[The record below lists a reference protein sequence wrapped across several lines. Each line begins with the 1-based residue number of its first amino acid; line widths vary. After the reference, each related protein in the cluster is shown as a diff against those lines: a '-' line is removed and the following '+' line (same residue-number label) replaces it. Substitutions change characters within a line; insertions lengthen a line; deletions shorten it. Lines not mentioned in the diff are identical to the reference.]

1 MRDFLNSHT
10 FSIRGVFLCNLLAAL
25 GALAGIVIVFRDRK
39 MRAFAIPV
47 TVFPILFPF
56 AFYLS
61 QALFRYRYPIDPV
74 VMLLTAIAAG
84 ALLRKFSAGGGGET
98 EEAENPHP

>member
-1 MRDFLNSHT
+1 VLF
-10 FSIRGVFLCNLLAAL
+10 V
-25 GALAGIVIVFRDRK
+25 DRK
-39 MRAFAIPV
+39 IGGYALPV
-47 TVFPILFPF
+47 AVFPVVFPF

-84 ALLRKFSAGGGGET
+84 ALWRKVSVDGRKGPEIRTREARRSPPSGNGKARPPVFNGE
-98 EEAENPHP
+98 AKQPYS